1 MQNSSMVLQIRIA
14 ITFEECPGQCRGA
27 GLKGAL
33 RMLVMLLQ
41 GLNHVCINSFTM
53 ICENFNIYFNRHLL
67 IIVLK
72 YMNFLIHINFLNC
85 IMCGYVIFHIF
96 KVFKK
101 YHLSSIF

>member
-53 ICENFNIYFNRHLL
+53 ICEILTYILIDIY
-67 IIVLK
+67 
-72 YMNFLIHINFLNC
+72 
-85 IMCGYVIFHIF
+85 
-96 KVFKK
+96 
-101 YHLSSIF
+101 